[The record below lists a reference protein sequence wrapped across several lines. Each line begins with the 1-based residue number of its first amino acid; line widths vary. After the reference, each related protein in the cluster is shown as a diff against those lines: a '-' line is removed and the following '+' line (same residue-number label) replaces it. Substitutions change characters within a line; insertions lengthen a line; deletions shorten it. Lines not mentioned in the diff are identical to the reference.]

1 MNRLQSV
8 LDGVFSG
15 RVSRSLSAEEVEA
28 AVELVRLG
36 SDEGVVALVEGFGPL
51 LRKSVRRYAA
61 VLSSDDAGAAVV
73 LGVHRAALDCD
84 GSGAG
89 SPQSFTA
96 IVSACVG
103 VALRDASVEATAVH
117 VPSRTLDR
125 FFGVLRRAGGDA
137 ELAAAIAPEFAMT
150 RETFYAVAA
159 AVRCGSLDVESV
171 AASAERVAA
180 PADGLSAL
188 ETRELVHA
196 AFRVVDD
203 LESDVIR
210 AAYGFSDFRAKPDA
224 EIAGDFGMSRT
235 VVQRVRAR
243 GLGKMREA
251 LAVDVEE

>member
-15 RVSRSLSAEEVEA
+15 RVSRSMSPAEVGE
-28 AVELVRLG
+28 AVELVRAG
-36 SDEGVVALVEGFGPL
+36 ADEGVVRLVEGFGPL
-51 LRKSVRRYAA
+51 LRKSVRRYAP
-61 VLSSDDAGAAVV
+61 VLSADEAAAAAV
-73 LGVHRAALDCD
+73 LGVHEAARTCD

-89 SPQSFTA
+89 SPASFTA
-96 IVSACVG
+96 VVSACVD
-103 VALRDASVEATAVH
+103 VALRDAAAESAAVH
-117 VPSRTLDR
+117 VPSRTLTR

-137 ELAAAIAPEFAMT
+137 ELAVAIAPEFSLS
-150 RETFYAVAA
+150 REAFYAVAA

-171 AASAERVAA
+171 ADAAARVVS
-180 PADGLSAL
+180 PEDGLSAL
-188 ETRELVHA
+188 ETRELIGA

-235 VVQRVRAR
+235 TIQRVRAR